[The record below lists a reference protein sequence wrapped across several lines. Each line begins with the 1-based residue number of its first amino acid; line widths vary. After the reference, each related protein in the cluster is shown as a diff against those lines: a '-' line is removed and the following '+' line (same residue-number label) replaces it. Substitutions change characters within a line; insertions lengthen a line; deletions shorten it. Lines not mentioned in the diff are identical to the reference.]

1 MNRTDG
7 ALMIHLGGPDPQR
20 AACKYR
26 PRAAGYDASARR
38 TLAFRRRAI
47 DLLRLQPGDRVL
59 DVACGTGLS
68 FPRLREMVGERGAV
82 VGVDV
87 SAEMVALAQRRIA
100 VSEWDNVRVV
110 TAALESAA
118 LDGPYDALLFNYTHD
133 VLQSPSAI
141 ANILAH
147 TRPGARVALAGIKQP
162 PAWLWPLRVWRIA
175 KARPYVTTLRGLDA
189 PWAIILPSLEAFEMR
204 SVMLGTN
211 YIASARV
218 RVSTLL
224 EKA

>member
-1 MNRTDG
+1 MTHS
-7 ALMIHLGGPDPQR
+7 AGPDPAL
-20 AACKYR
+20 AARKYR

-38 TLAFRRRAI
+38 TLGFRQRTI
-47 DLLRLQPGDRVL
+47 DLLRLRAGDRVL

-68 FPRLREMVGERGAV
+68 FPRLRELVGERGAV
-82 VGVDV
+82 FGVDV
-87 SAEMVALAQRRIA
+87 SAEMVALAEQRIL
-100 VSEWDNVRVV
+100 VSGWANVRVA
-110 TAALESAA
+110 TAALESVA

-133 VLQSPSAI
+133 VLQSPSAL

-147 TRPGARVALAGIKQP
+147 ARPGARVALAGIKHP
-162 PAWLWPLRVWRIA
+162 PAWLWPLRAWRIA

-189 PWAIILPSLEAFEMR
+189 PWAIILPNLEAFDMN

-218 RVSTLL
+218 RASTLR